1 MLGADFGEKCIIV
14 QFLAA
19 ENAEIGDFGG
29 EWSVHRVEIKEMSVQ
44 RRYAEEDR
52 RVTIFRLS
60 PLFA

>member
-29 EWSVHRVEIKEMSVQ
+29 EWRMHRVEIKEMSV
-44 RRYAEEDR
+44 
-52 RVTIFRLS
+52 
-60 PLFA
+60 